1 MKNIL
6 LKTLLAVGL
15 GFVFMSQVQAKG
27 PKIPHL
33 VLREGSSGVVLQ
45 PVVLPLPVLVP
56 VPVPVPEPRRAAPEQ
71 DVRLGLAQGLSAESA
86 EYEDVMR
93 LQQARDESVLAAA
106 LAISKREADE
116 RKEHEEIERACA
128 ISDVE
133 FFDSPTFVPA
143 PAPAPAPLSFAG
155 INDDNSSVEASDDD
169 DGGEQEGGGVV
180 GLYVQPVVAPL
191 THRAEE
197 TVLED
202 EGSELADAI
211 ALSLASQTKLALSA
225 QCIYRGHVG
234 RKKAALERATRIA
247 ASDSSLGVASSGAG
261 EGLVDEGKD
270 ALVDDEVVLAPTKMT
285 KAQRRAQ
292 KEQRRAQELAA
303 EEDGKELALVAVQ
316 KKAAELQDALA
327 LLPVLLYTKGSISL
341 IHPEVNKLLV
351 ELVSK
356 GSVKNTFKGLGKLA
370 EKQVAWF
377 RTIES
382 ALLDNN
388 LYVEHLPN
396 LRQASVLVMQV
407 IELASGTLQ
416 VGGDK
421 SLSAIMPKMIV
432 EEFVKEIVQLQV
444 MQGQIAQGKTKFK
457 SVPGDLLERLTAIIA
472 ASA

>member
-128 ISDVE
+128 LSGVE

-155 INDDNSSVEASDDD
+155 VDGDTSSVEVSDD
-169 DGGEQEGGGVV
+169 EEGAEEVRDGVV

-191 THRAEE
+191 TPQSGE

-202 EGSELADAI
+202 DGSELADAI
-211 ALSLASQTKLALSA
+211 ALSLASQAKLALSA
-225 QCIYRGHVG
+225 QRIYRGHLG
-234 RKKAALERATRIA
+234 RKKAASERATRIA

-261 EGLVDEGKD
+261 DGSVDESKD
-270 ALVDDEVVLAPTKMT
+270 TLADDEVVLAPAKMT
-285 KAQRRAQ
+285 KAQRRIFRAEQ
-292 KEQRRAQELAA
+292 K
-303 EEDGKELALVAVQ
+303 
-316 KKAAELQDALA
+316 ALA
-327 LLPVLLYTKGSISL
+327 LAETQQSACLFKAALASLPTVSYKKAQFSLVHPQVIEVL
-341 IHPEVNKLLV
+341 N

-356 GSVKNTFKGLGKLA
+356 GMVNT
-370 EKQVAWF
+370 
-377 RTIES
+377 TIEGL
-382 ALLDNN
+382 ATIARHQINRLRKEEKEMLR
-388 LYVEHLPN
+388 LGCYAAYLPHLN
-396 LRQASVLVMQV
+396 GAGRLVKQ
-407 IELASGTLQ
+407 ILELASDALATDGETDIVTVKPQ
-416 VGGDK
+416 VI
-421 SLSAIMPKMIV
+421 L
-432 EEFVKEIVQLQV
+432 EQFVREIVQLQV
-444 MQGQIAQGKTKFK
+444 MQGQIAQGKTAFK